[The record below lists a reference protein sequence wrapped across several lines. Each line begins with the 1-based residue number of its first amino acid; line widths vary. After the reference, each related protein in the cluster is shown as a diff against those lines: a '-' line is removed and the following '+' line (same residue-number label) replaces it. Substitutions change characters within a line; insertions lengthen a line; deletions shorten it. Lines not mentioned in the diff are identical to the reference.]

1 MEGRGDERGA
11 CRNWTGAQF
20 PRNLISSLHLRYQVT
35 ERAVHTG
42 SFLPLFGKPDN
53 MDEKKKHLFVIVYIR
68 YPILT
73 LKLRCLNN

>member
-1 MEGRGDERGA
+1 MQISSRACQWNHAVEGRGDERGA

-42 SFLPLFGKPDN
+42 SFLPLFGKLDRI
-53 MDEKKKHLFVIVYIR
+53 DESEKKTSIYVV
-68 YPILT
+68 
-73 LKLRCLNN
+73 